1 MILRSLLFVP
11 GHNAAYLRK
20 AAGSDADA
28 VIVDLEDSVAGRKN
42 KILARQISRELID
55 EGIFARQRVFVRLN
69 ALDSGLLEEDVRAF
83 TCKGVAGF
91 VYPKSYI
98 ADDVRRLEEKL
109 AVEEEKSGFERG
121 TFAII
126 PLIETC
132 SAVWHAEEICRATER
147 VVAIA
152 FGCEDFVADLRG
164 VHDEQDL
171 VLSAPRAMIAMAA
184 RAAGVI
190 PIDTVHVK
198 VHDLADLEKNL
209 RLSAILGFEGMLVL
223 HPKELDLVHRYYTP
237 SEAEY
242 DGAKQDL
249 ELIAATAETGRGVA
263 VREGRF
269 LGPPLQLAAEH
280 IIRRYEAIRAWE
292 QSRR

>member
-1 MILRSLLFVP
+1 
-11 GHNAAYLRK
+11 
-20 AAGSDADA
+20 
-28 VIVDLEDSVAGRKN
+28 
-42 KILARQISRELID
+42 
-55 EGIFARQRVFVRLN
+55 
-69 ALDSGLLEEDVRAF
+69 
-83 TCKGVAGF
+83 
-91 VYPKSYI
+91 
-98 ADDVRRLEEKL
+98 
-109 AVEEEKSGFERG
+109 
-121 TFAII
+121 
-126 PLIETC
+126 
-132 SAVWHAEEICRATER
+132 R

-209 RLSAILGFEGMLVL
+209 RLSCILGFEGMLVL
-223 HPKELDLVHRYYTP
+223 HPKELALVHRYYTP
-237 SEAEY
+237 SIAEY
-242 DGAKQDL
+242 EGAKQDM
-249 ELIAATAETGRGVA
+249 ELIAATAATGRGVA

-269 LGPPLQLAAEH
+269 LGPPQQLAAEH
-280 IIRRYEAIRAWE
+280 IIQRYEAIRAWE